1 MAQRILVIED
11 EPSIAETTIY
21 ALNTDGFETVWASTG
36 QHAIDTLQQQSF
48 DLAVLDV
55 GLPDMNGFEVFRQ
68 IHHLF
73 PVIFLTARASE
84 IDRIVGLEL
93 GADDYIAK
101 PFSPRELC
109 ARIRTVLRRVQ
120 KQQAHTQ
127 AVSTPPPMPLNTA
140 RKQNDFFVD
149 EERKCIQYRGVMLD
163 LTRTEY
169 RLLKVLCERPGR
181 VFTRE
186 QLMNQAWDH
195 PDVSLERTVDA
206 HIKLIRAKLRLA
218 NAACTHHS
226 EVDTT
231 FDPILTHRGLG
242 YSLKESSA
250 NHEQT

>member
-1 MAQRILVIED
+1 MVQRILVIED

-36 QHAIDTLQQQSF
+36 QHAIDILKQQPF

-68 IHHLF
+68 INHLL
-73 PVIFLTARASE
+73 PVIFLTARSGE

-109 ARIRTVLRRVQ
+109 ARIRTVLRRLQ
-120 KQQAHTQ
+120 KQQAQ
-127 AVSTPPPMPLNTA
+127 SPEVATPSLA
-140 RKQNDFFVD
+140 QQNQQHRQNNFFID
-149 EERKCIQYRGVMLD
+149 DERKCIHYIGVMLE
-163 LTRTEY
+163 LSRTEY

-186 QLMNQAWDH
+186 ELMNQAWEH

-206 HIKLIRAKLRLA
+206 HIKLIRAKLRA
-218 NAACTHHS
+218 VNAEA
-226 EVDTT
+226 
-231 FDPILTHRGLG
+231 DPILTHRGLG
-242 YSLKESSA
+242 YSLKE
-250 NHEQT
+250 

>member
-1 MAQRILVIED
+1 MTQRILVIED
-11 EPSIAETTIY
+11 EPSIAETTTY

-36 QHAIDTLQQQSF
+36 QHAIDILQEQSF

-55 GLPDMNGFEVFRQ
+55 GLPDINGFEVFRQ
-68 IHHLF
+68 INHLL
-73 PVIFLTARASE
+73 PVIFLTARSGE

-120 KQQAHTQ
+120 KQHAQSQ
-127 AVSTPPPMPLNTA
+127 ETPPLSHP
-140 RKQNDFFVD
+140 RKQNNFFID
-149 EERKCIQYRGVMLD
+149 EERKCIQYLGVMLE
-163 LTRTEY
+163 LSRTEY

-186 QLMNQAWDH
+186 ELMNQAWEH

-206 HIKLIRAKLRLA
+206 HIKLIRAKLRIV
-218 NAACTHHS
+218 NAET
-226 EVDTT
+226 
-231 FDPILTHRGLG
+231 DPILTHRGLG
-242 YSLKESSA
+242 YSLKE
-250 NHEQT
+250 

>member
-1 MAQRILVIED
+1 MVQRILVIED
-11 EPSIAETTIY
+11 EPSIAETTTY

-36 QHAIDTLQQQSF
+36 QHAIDIVQQQSF

-68 IHHLF
+68 INHLL
-73 PVIFLTARASE
+73 PVIFLTARSGE

-120 KQQAHTQ
+120 KQQSQSPEVSAPNATQ
-127 AVSTPPPMPLNTA
+127 QSQPL
-140 RKQNDFFVD
+140 RQNNFFID
-149 EERKCIQYRGVMLD
+149 DERKCIQYLGVMLE
-163 LTRTEY
+163 LSRTEY

-186 QLMNQAWDH
+186 ELMNQAWEH

-206 HIKLIRAKLRLA
+206 HVKLIRAKLRVV
-218 NAACTHHS
+218 NAET
-226 EVDTT
+226 
-231 FDPILTHRGLG
+231 DPILTHRGLG
-242 YSLKESSA
+242 YSLKE
-250 NHEQT
+250 

>member
-1 MAQRILVIED
+1 MVQRILVIED

-36 QHAIDTLQQQSF
+36 QHAIDILKQQNF

-68 IHHLF
+68 INHLL
-73 PVIFLTARASE
+73 PVIFLTARSGE

-120 KQQAHTQ
+120 KQQSQVPEALSIPT
-127 AVSTPPPMPLNTA
+127 
-140 RKQNDFFVD
+140 RKQNNFFID
-149 EERKCIQYRGVMLD
+149 EERKCIQYLGVMLE
-163 LTRTEY
+163 LSRTEY

-186 QLMNQAWDH
+186 ELMNLAWEH

-206 HIKLIRAKLRLA
+206 HVKLIRAKLRVI
-218 NAACTHHS
+218 NA
-226 EVDTT
+226 DT
-231 FDPILTHRGLG
+231 DPILTHRGLG
-242 YSLKESSA
+242 YSLKE
-250 NHEQT
+250 